1 MSFDLERLYQLLP
14 AVYRLR
20 DIELAARQ
28 PESLT
33 AAQRA
38 ELNDLQSL
46 FNSGSPL
53 TEPQFKRLEELQD
66 KQRRG
71 PLKALLAVIA
81 EQAAVLEEDLARAY
95 DDLFIE
101 TCAEWV
107 VPYIGDLI
115 GARGLFVFP
124 NAQFSQ
130 RALVANEIARR
141 RRKGTAAAIEQLARD
156 VTGWDASVVE
166 YFQLL
171 ATTQYMNHLR
181 PENLSFADLRHSR
194 RLDYLN
200 TPFDRAAHT
209 ADVRNIES
217 RRGRYNIPNVG
228 VFLWRLGGYS
238 ITAAPAYKLDDRR
251 YFFDALGK
259 DVQLYNR
266 PEVEDEITHLA
277 EPVNAPMPLSRRVLD
292 RHLETY
298 YGPGKSLL
306 IYRDGQDVPI
316 DAVHICDLSD
326 VTDGMGNVTGWAHM
340 PQEKIAIDPA
350 LGRIAFPSSSPPAS
364 PPQAPPQSVRV
375 TYHYGFSADM
385 GGGEYEREVG
395 QGDAEMVIRVP
406 SVEGPTLQAALVAV
420 VAALTNN
427 TQHDSGVVEIEKPVS
442 AAAGDYQHL
451 SGVVNVPEGKR
462 ITVRAVDEHRPV
474 VLLGGDLEIKGGAGA
489 ELELNGL
496 LISGGALL
504 LPASGN
510 ELRTLRLAHCALP
523 PGAAIGSPPGAA
535 APGVVAQSPGVHIE
549 IDRSILGAIRAA
561 DGARVCLTN
570 SIVDAGDEA
579 NLAYAGVGGRQPGAP
594 LVAVNTT
601 IIGRVHTKTMELA
614 SNTIFFAGSATE
626 TPARAE
632 MLQEGCVRFCYAPP
646 GSLLPRQFECQPET
660 QEDAARVRPIF
671 TSLRYGDA
679 GYCQLSVHCSEKI
692 KSGADDGA
700 EIGAFHDLYQ
710 PQRVANLRAR
720 LDEFLRF
727 SLEAGIFMAS

>member
-1 MSFDLERLYQLLP
+1 MSFDIERLYELLP

-33 AAQRA
+33 AAEQA
-38 ELNDLQSL
+38 ELNELQSML
-46 FNSGSPL
+46 DSSSPL

-66 KQRRG
+66 KRRRG

-81 EQAAVLEEDLARAY
+81 EQAAVLEEDLARIY

-130 RALVANEIARR
+130 RALVANEIALR
-141 RRKGTAAAIEQLARD
+141 RRKGTAAALEELARD
-156 VTGWDASVVE
+156 ATGWDASVVE

-194 RLDYLN
+194 RSDYLN
-200 TPFDRAAHT
+200 TPFDRTAHN

-228 VFLWRLGGYS
+228 VFLWRLGSYS
-238 ITAAPAYKLDDRR
+238 ITAAPAYKLDGRR
-251 YFFDALGK
+251 YLFDALGK
-259 DVQLYNR
+259 
-266 PEVEDEITHLA
+266 A
-277 EPVNAPMPLSRRVLD
+277 MPLSRRVLD
-292 RHLETY
+292 RYLETY
-298 YGPGKSLL
+298 YGPDRSLL
-306 IYRDGQDVPI
+306 IYRDGQEVPI
-316 DAVHICDLSD
+316 GDVHVCDLSD
-326 VTDGMGNVTGWAHM
+326 VTDGMGNVTGWAHT
-340 PQEKIAIDPA
+340 PQEKIAIDPV
-350 LGRIAFPSSSPPAS
+350 LGRIAFPSSSPPSS

-385 GGGEYEREVG
+385 GGGEYEREIG
-395 QGDAEMVIRVP
+395 QSGVEKVIRVP
-406 SVEGPTLQAALVAV
+406 SVEGPTLQTALAAII
-420 VAALTNN
+420 AALTNN
-427 TQHDSGVVEIEKPVS
+427 TQIDGGVVEIEKPVS
-442 AAAGDYQHL
+442 AAASDYHQL
-451 SGVVNVPEGKR
+451 SGVVNVPAGKR
-462 ITVRAVDEHRPV
+462 ITIRAVDEHRPV
-474 VLLGGDLEIKGGAGA
+474 VLLGGDLEIRGGADA
-489 ELELNGL
+489 EMELNGL
-496 LISGGALL
+496 LISGGALR

-510 ELRTLRLAHCALP
+510 QLETLRLAHCALP
-523 PGAAIGSPPGAA
+523 PGAAIGSPPGD
-535 APGVVAQSPGVHIE
+535 APSVVAQAPDVHIE
-549 IDRSILGAIRAA
+549 IDRSIVGAIRAT
-561 DGARVCLTN
+561 DGAHVCLTN
-570 SIVDAGDEA
+570 SIVDAGDED
-579 NLAYAGVGGRQPGAP
+579 NVSYAGIDSQQAGAP

-601 IIGRVHTKTMELA
+601 IIGRVHTLTMELA
-614 SNTIFFAGSATE
+614 SDTIFFASSATD

-646 GSLLPRQFECQPET
+646 GSRLPRQFECQPET

-679 GYCQLSVHCSEKI
+679 GYCQLGVNCSEKI

>member
-1 MSFDLERLYQLLP
+1 MSFDLDRLYKLLP

-20 DIELAARQ
+20 DIELAARL

-33 AAQRA
+33 AAENA
-38 ELNDLQSL
+38 ELQELQSL
-46 FNSGSPL
+46 FASGSPL

-66 KQRRG
+66 KRRRG
-71 PLKALLAVIA
+71 PLKALLAVVA
-81 EQAAVLEEDLARAY
+81 EQVAVLEEDLARAY

-115 GARGLFVFP
+115 GARWLFVFP

-130 RALVANEIARR
+130 RALVADEIALR
-141 RRKGTAAAIEQLARD
+141 RRKGTAAALEQLARD

-181 PENLSFADLRHSR
+181 PENLSFADLKHSR

-200 TPFDRAAHT
+200 TPFDPTPRN

-228 VFLWRLGGYS
+228 VFLWRLGSYS

-251 YFFDALGK
+251 YLFDALGK
-259 DVQLYNR
+259 DIQLYNH

-277 EPVNAPMPLSRRVLD
+277 EPVNVPMPLSRRVLD
-292 RHLETY
+292 RYLETY
-298 YGPGKSLL
+298 YGRDKSLL
-306 IYRDGQDVPI
+306 IYRDGQEAPIGDVH
-316 DAVHICDLSD
+316 VCDLSD
-326 VTDGMGNVTGWAHM
+326 VTDDMGAVTGWAHM

-350 LGRIAFPSSSPPAS
+350 LGRIAFPSASPPAS

-385 GGGEYEREVG
+385 GGGEYERETRQSGV
-395 QGDAEMVIRVP
+395 EKIFKVP
-406 SVEGPTLQAALVAV
+406 SVEGPTLQAALNAI
-420 VAALTNN
+420 VAALTDN
-427 TQHDSGVVEIEKPVS
+427 TQLDGGVVEIEKPVS
-442 AAAGDYQHL
+442 AAASDYHNL
-451 SGVVNVPEGKR
+451 SGVVNVPAGKR
-462 ITVRAVDEHRPV
+462 ITIRAVDEHRPV
-474 VLLGGDLEIKGGAGA
+474 VLLGGDLEIKGGADA

-496 LISGGALL
+496 LISGGALR
-504 LPASGN
+504 LPASRN
-510 ELRTLRLAHCALP
+510 QLRALRLAHCSLP
-523 PGAAIGSPPGAA
+523 PGAAVSSPPGGA
-535 APGVVAQSPGVHIE
+535 APSVVAQAPNLHIE
-549 IDRSILGAIRAA
+549 IDRSIVGAIRATEA
-561 DGARVCLTN
+561 SSLCLTN
-570 SIVDAGDEA
+570 SIVDAGDEDDV
-579 NLAYAGVGGRQPGAP
+579 AYAGIDAAGAP
-594 LVAVNTT
+594 LVAVNCT
-601 IIGRVHTKTMELA
+601 IIGRVHTLTMELA
-614 SNTIFFAGSATE
+614 SNTIFFAGSANDA
-626 TPARAE
+626 PARAE

-646 GSLLPRQFECQPET
+646 GSRLPRQFECQPET

-720 LDEFLRF
+720 LDENLRF

>member
-1 MSFDLERLYQLLP
+1 MSFDLERLYEFLP

-33 AAQRA
+33 AAENA
-38 ELNDLQSL
+38 ELQELQSL

-66 KQRRG
+66 KRRRG

-81 EQAAVLEEDLARAY
+81 EQAAVLEEDLARSY

-130 RALVANEIARR
+130 RALVANEIALR
-141 RRKGTAAAIEQLARD
+141 RRKGTAAALEELARD
-156 VTGWDASVVE
+156 ATGWDASVVE

-200 TPFDRAAHT
+200 TPFDRTAHN

-228 VFLWRLGGYS
+228 VFLWRLGSYS
-238 ITAAPAYKLDDRR
+238 ITAAPAYKLDGRR
-251 YFFDALGK
+251 YLFDALGK
-259 DVQLYNR
+259 DIQLYNH

-277 EPVNAPMPLSRRVLD
+277 EPVNVPMPLSRRVLD
-292 RHLETY
+292 RYLETY
-298 YGPGKSLL
+298 YGSGKSLL
-306 IYRDGQDVPI
+306 IYRDGNEVPI
-316 DAVHICDLSD
+316 SDVHVCDLSD

-350 LGRIAFPSSSPPAS
+350 LGRVAFPSGS

-375 TYHYGFSADM
+375 SYHYGFSSDM
-385 GGGEYEREVG
+385 GGGEYEREIG
-395 QGDAEMVIRVP
+395 QSGAEKVIRVP
-406 SVEGPTLQAALVAV
+406 SVEGPTLQAALGAIIT
-420 VAALTNN
+420 ALTNN
-427 TQHDSGVVEIEKPVS
+427 TQIDGGVVEIEKPVS
-442 AAAGDYQHL
+442 ATASDYHHL
-451 SGVVNVPEGKR
+451 SGVVNVPAGKR

-474 VLLGGDLEIKGGAGA
+474 VLLGGDLEIRGGADA

-496 LISGGALL
+496 LISGGALR

-510 ELRTLRLAHCALP
+510 QLETLRLAHCALP
-523 PGAAIGSPPGAA
+523 PGAAIGSPPGG
-535 APGVVAQSPGVHIE
+535 APSVVAQAPDVHIE
-549 IDRSILGAIRAA
+549 VDRSIVGAIRAT
-561 DGARVCLTN
+561 DGDRVCLTN
-570 SIVDAGDEA
+570 SIVDAGDED
-579 NLAYAGVGGRQPGAP
+579 NVAYAGIDSQQAGAP
-594 LVAVNTT
+594 LVTVNTT
-601 IIGRVHTKTMELA
+601 IIGRVHTLTMELA

-626 TPARAE
+626 APARAE

-646 GSLLPRQFECQPET
+646 GSRLPRQFECQPET
-660 QEDAARVRPIF
+660 QVDAARVRPIF

>member
-20 DIELAARQ
+20 DIELAARR
-28 PESLT
+28 PEAL
-33 AAQRA
+33 APAERA
-38 ELNDLQSL
+38 ELQGLQNL
-46 FNSGSPL
+46 FNSNSPL
-53 TEPQFKRLEELQD
+53 TEQQFKRLQELQD
-66 KQRRG
+66 KQQRG

-81 EQAAVLEEDLARAY
+81 EQVAVIEEDLSQLY
-95 DDLFIE
+95 DDQFIE

-107 VPYIGDLI
+107 VPYIGDLV
-115 GARGLFVFP
+115 GSRGLFVFP

-130 RALVANEIARR
+130 RASVANEIARR
-141 RRKGTAAAIEQLARD
+141 RRKGTAAALEQLARD

-171 ATTQYMNHLR
+171 ATTQYLNHLR

-200 TPFDRAAHT
+200 TPSDPTAHT
-209 ADVRNIES
+209 VDVRNIES

-228 VFLWRLGGYS
+228 VFLWRLGSYS
-238 ITAAPAYKLDDRR
+238 ITAAPAYRLDARR
-251 YFFDALGK
+251 FLFDALGK
-259 DVQLYNR
+259 DAQLYNH

-277 EPVNAPMPLSRRVLD
+277 EPVNVPTPLSRRVLD
-292 RHLETY
+292 RYLKTY
-298 YGPGKSLL
+298 YGRDKSIL
-306 IYRDGQDVPI
+306 IYRDGQEVAI
-316 DAVHICDLSD
+316 DSIRVCDLSD
-326 VTDGMGNVTGWAHM
+326 VTDGLGNVTGWAHM
-340 PQEKIAIDPA
+340 PQEKIAIDPV
-350 LGRIAFPSSSPPAS
+350 LGRIAFPLASPPTSPPAG
-364 PPQAPPQSVRV
+364 PPQSVHV
-375 TYHYGFSADM
+375 TYHYGFSAEM
-385 GGGEYEREVG
+385 GGGEYERELSPN
-395 QGDAEMVIRVP
+395 DKAIKVP
-406 SVEGPTLQAALVAV
+406 SPEGPTIQAAL
-420 VAALTNN
+420 AALITAL
-427 TQHDSGVVEIEKPVS
+427 TSDPQLDGGVVEIEKPVS
-442 AAAGDYQHL
+442 AEASDYHHL
-451 SGVVNVPEGKR
+451 SGVVNIPARKR
-462 ITVRAVDEHRPV
+462 ITIRAVDEHRPV
-474 VLLGGDLEIKGGAGA
+474 VLLGGDLEIKGGAEA

-496 LISGGALL
+496 LIVGGALR

-535 APGVVAQSPGVHIE
+535 APGVVAQSPDVHIE

-579 NLAYAGVGGRQPGAP
+579 NLAYAGVGGQQPGAP

-626 TPARAE
+626 TLARAE
-632 MLQEGCVRFCYAPP
+632 MLQEGCVRFCYVPP

-660 QEDAARVRPIF
+660 QEDAALVRPVF

>member
-1 MSFDLERLYQLLP
+1 MSFDLERLYEFLP

-33 AAQRA
+33 AAENA
-38 ELNDLQSL
+38 ELQELQSL

-66 KQRRG
+66 KRRRG
-71 PLKALLAVIA
+71 PFKALLAVIA
-81 EQAAVLEEDLARAY
+81 EQAAVLEEDLARSY

-130 RALVANEIARR
+130 RALVANEIALR
-141 RRKGTAAAIEQLARD
+141 RRKGTAAALEELARD
-156 VTGWDASVVE
+156 ATGWDASVVE

-200 TPFDRAAHT
+200 TPFDRTAHN

-228 VFLWRLGGYS
+228 VFLWRLGSYS
-238 ITAAPAYKLDDRR
+238 ITAAPAYKLDGRR
-251 YFFDALGK
+251 YLFDALGK
-259 DVQLYNR
+259 DIQLYNH

-277 EPVNAPMPLSRRVLD
+277 EPVNVPMPLSRRVLD
-292 RHLETY
+292 RYLETY
-298 YGPGKSLL
+298 YGSGKSLL
-306 IYRDGQDVPI
+306 IYRDGNEVPI
-316 DAVHICDLSD
+316 SDVHVCDLSD

-350 LGRIAFPSSSPPAS
+350 LGRVAFPSGS
-364 PPQAPPQSVRV
+364 PPQALPQSVRV
-375 TYHYGFSADM
+375 SYHYGFSSDM
-385 GGGEYEREVG
+385 GGGEYEREIG
-395 QGDAEMVIRVP
+395 QSGAEKVIRVP
-406 SVEGPTLQAALVAV
+406 SVEGPTLQAALGAIIT
-420 VAALTNN
+420 ALTNN
-427 TQHDSGVVEIEKPVS
+427 TQIDGGVVEIEKPVS
-442 AAAGDYQHL
+442 ATASDYHHL
-451 SGVVNVPEGKR
+451 SGVVNVPAGKR

-474 VLLGGDLEIKGGAGA
+474 VLLGGDLEIRGGADA

-496 LISGGALL
+496 LISGGALR

-510 ELRTLRLAHCALP
+510 QLETLRLAHCALP
-523 PGAAIGSPPGAA
+523 PGAAIGSPPGG
-535 APGVVAQSPGVHIE
+535 APSVVAQAPDVHIE
-549 IDRSILGAIRAA
+549 VDRSIVGAIRAT
-561 DGARVCLTN
+561 DGDRVCLTN
-570 SIVDAGDEA
+570 SIVDAGDED
-579 NLAYAGVGGRQPGAP
+579 NVAYAGIDSQQAGAP
-594 LVAVNTT
+594 LVTVNTT
-601 IIGRVHTKTMELA
+601 IIGRVHTLTMELA

-626 TPARAE
+626 APARAE

-646 GSLLPRQFECQPET
+646 GSRLPRQFECQPET